1 MSGGELRAS
10 KPGDQLGLVV
20 VGGGVAGLRVVQT
33 VRQEG
38 YSGPVTLL
46 GAEPWLPYD
55 RPPLSKQVLTGDM
68 ALDAT
73 DYHPAA
79 YFSDD
84 LGVDIL
90 LGLTAT
96 GIDQERRR
104 LLLAGGEE
112 LPYRALVVATGSR
125 PRRLPFVSPA
135 DGVHVLR
142 TRDDADRLR
151 TDLARAGRLA
161 IVGAGFVG
169 AEVASSASSMGV
181 EVTVVETA
189 PTPLVRAV
197 GAVVGAEL
205 ARLHTDAGVRLVC
218 GKAVTGF
225 LGRDRVEGLTLDD
238 GSVLEVDLVL
248 VGVGVVPDVEWLQDS
263 GLPLDDGLACDRHLV
278 ASPGVYGAG
287 DAVSWPSARLG
298 RRARS
303 QQWTTASD
311 QGRHVGRLLVRGA
324 EETGAFDH
332 DLYFWSDE
340 YGSRIQ
346 GFGATAGEA
355 VVLRRDPVR
364 GSFLAGFRA
373 GSELTGA
380 VAVNAPREFAAVRKL
395 ARSDP
400 SWQRAIEH
408 LSAPDLPLPAGADR

>member
-10 KPGDQLGLVV
+10 KPGDLGLVV

-33 VRQEG
+33 VRHEG
-38 YSGPVTLL
+38 YAGPVTLL

-55 RPPLSKQVLTGDM
+55 RPPLSKQVLTGDL

-73 DYHPAA
+73 AYHPAS
-79 YFSDD
+79 YFSDE
-84 LGVDIL
+84 LGVETL
-90 LGLTAT
+90 LGVTAR
-96 GIDQERRR
+96 GVDQERRR
-104 LLLAGGEE
+104 LLLGDGEA

-151 TDLARAGRLA
+151 SDLARASRLA

-169 AEVASSASSMGV
+169 AEVASSASSMGL

-225 LGRDRVEGLTLDD
+225 VGRDRVEGITLDD

-263 GLPLDDGLACDRHLV
+263 GFRLDDGLACDQHLV
-278 ASPGVYGAG
+278 AAPAVYGAG
-287 DAVSWPSARLG
+287 DAVSWPSVRLG

-303 QQWTTASD
+303 QQWTTAGD

-324 EETGAFDH
+324 TETGAFDH
-332 DLYFWSDE
+332 DMYFWSDE

-346 GFGATAGEA
+346 GFGATAGET
-355 VVLRRDPVR
+355 VVLTRDAAR
-364 GSFLAGFRA
+364 GSFLAGFKA
-373 GSELTGA
+373 GEELTGA
-380 VAVNAPREFAAVRKL
+380 VAVNAPREFAAVRKR
-395 ARSDP
+395 ARSDS
-400 SWQRAIEH
+400 SWPGATEH
-408 LSAPDLPLPAGADR
+408 LPELPLPAGADR